1 MGLNQIWFTFKD
13 VIWLF
18 SKQHLHALS
27 FSPVAPFMFIFLL
40 SSLMCTFM
48 SCLMPSMKR
57 ECICVFCA
65 GTEHVEFKPSAC
77 QDVIRSFAW
86 GWGQGSVGAARG
98 RMLTTS
104 WCNFYPAGT
113 RTSLSVDQRCL
124 REMDCWAFYTRLF
137 APSVKTPT
145 LHFLSSLVSLLPDRP
160 LVKTAVYFLFISH
173 HKNIKI

>member
-1 MGLNQIWFTFKD
+1 
-13 VIWLF
+13 
-18 SKQHLHALS
+18 
-27 FSPVAPFMFIFLL
+27 
-40 SSLMCTFM
+40 MCTFM

-57 ECICVFCA
+57 ECICGFCP
-65 GTEHVEFKPSAC
+65 GTEHVEFKPSVC
-77 QDVIRSFAW
+77 QDVIRSFVW

-113 RTSLSVDQRCL
+113 RTSLSVDQHCL

-145 LHFLSSLVSLLPDRP
+145 LHFFSSLVSLLPDRP
-160 LVKTAVYFLFISH
+160 LVKTAVYFLLISH
-173 HKNIKI
+173 HKNIKILSQVPVVLCVPKQWVLHMVELSLINSLKFC